1 MCKGVDNVK
10 KVLIRLC
17 DFLEKKLYD
26 APTVQEL
33 AKSLDRTRYRLY
45 EAKSEIDY
53 LQSIIKQ
60 IMSERQTWQNRKN
73 MIKCEVHNGKNIF

>member
-1 MCKGVDNVK
+1 MESYKIEYNNLLKRYYNG
-10 KVLIRLC
+10 C
-17 DFLEKKLYD
+17 DYLEKKLYD

-53 LQSIIKQ
+53 LQSIIMQ
-60 IMSERQTWQNRKN
+60 IMSER
-73 MIKCEVHNGKNIF
+73 

>member
-10 KVLIRLC
+10 KVLIKLC

-60 IMSERQTWQNRKN
+60 IMSDR
-73 MIKCEVHNGKNIF
+73 